1 MKLQLNTNKTI
12 PKRSLGQ
19 NFITDKKFLKKLSSF
34 IQTNEQDVIIE
45 IGPGKGALTHYLAK
59 KKFKKLILI
68 EKDRKLAS
76 DLKKIFINNKRII
89 VETNDALK
97 FSYCDY
103 YENKNTIIVGNLP
116 FNISSQLLFKWL
128 DNNEWPPFYKRL
140 ILMFQKELADRII
153 SKPDNKNYGRI
164 SVAAQARCDISKLL
178 YAPARIFNPMP
189 KVDGLVLD
197 FKPSL
202 QFKDLNYKKLQIIL
216 KKAFSARRKK
226 IKTNLNNYLD
236 SLHELNIDTNLR
248 AENLS
253 VLDYCELT
261 SIS

>member
-1 MKLQLNTNKTI
+1 
-12 PKRSLGQ
+12 
-19 NFITDKKFLKKLSSF
+19 
-34 IQTNEQDVIIE
+34 
-45 IGPGKGALTHYLAK
+45 
-59 KKFKKLILI
+59 
-68 EKDRKLAS
+68 
-76 DLKKIFINNKRII
+76 
-89 VETNDALK
+89 
-97 FSYCDY
+97 
-103 YENKNTIIVGNLP
+103 
-116 FNISSQLLFKWL
+116 
-128 DNNEWPPFYKRL
+128 
-140 ILMFQKELADRII
+140 
-153 SKPDNKNYGRI
+153 
-164 SVAAQARCDISKLL
+164 
-178 YAPARIFNPMP
+178 MP